1 MKKLQF
7 GCRLFFWFIPP
18 FQTLFLLSKCI
29 LFLIWLGLPAS
40 ALCWLTG
47 LSLQRGQAFLP
58 FSFSRPGVVY
68 RAGGKYSGYK
78 STVWKCHCVFGAA
91 PTSKCKTLHLYK
103 AFSVHKNELAHISHN
118 HAFKKLRTKFTYAV
132 NTLRFIKW
140 NMSLQTC
147 WHIETDS
154 HTHTRAQTVQPLKHQ
169 PLVQNLIWNFLWVR
183 ISENGVAIKAALVQ
197 YLWIKPGLN
206 SRD

>member
-1 MKKLQF
+1 MY
-7 GCRLFFWFIPP
+7 FIFDLTGAPCQCTVLINRVESP
-18 FQTLFLLSKCI
+18 ERPSFSPI
-29 LFLIWLGLPAS
+29 LFQQTRGSVQSRREVFRIQEHSLEVSLCVWRSSNQQMQNIAS
-40 ALCWLTG
+40 VQGFQCTQEWA
-47 LSLQRGQAFLP
+47 
-58 FSFSRPGVVY
+58 
-68 RAGGKYSGYK
+68 
-78 STVWKCHCVFGAA
+78 ST
-91 PTSKCKTLHLYK
+91 
-103 AFSVHKNELAHISHN
+103 HN